1 MEIYFDQS
9 YSLLLILL
17 CLLSAGLISYFVYR
31 GKQQQAIFS
40 SFQLKLLIGLRF
52 IAFFLIAFLLLGA
65 AIQRFKHNKFK
76 PLLIFAID
84 NSQSLQNFQPQADEI
99 LNQARKQLQDFEV
112 EFWTFGEKA
121 QQNSTITFNENRSD
135 YSELL
140 QSISLNYMPSGIGGL
155 VILGDGVYN
164 SGNDPVY
171 ESRSLPYPIYTV
183 GIGDTTI
190 RMDAAI
196 RNIKTNQTTFLNN
209 YFPVE
214 IDLSFSKADGK
225 TTNLS
230 VLKDD
235 KTVYEKSITIYG
247 DQYFQQETIRLKAEA
262 SGMNN
267 YSVLL
272 ENLPNE
278 DNTINNQSDF
288 TINVTSQ
295 KQKIL
300 FLTHG
305 SHPDLSAIIQ
315 TIENSDSY
323 EWDILSVSE
332 SPISYSNYSLV
343 IAHQLPDDTR
353 ESIQAFESLQK
364 SKCPYLLIISSGTS
378 LPILNN
384 LQTGIDIQQTKT
396 QENAEP
402 VLNKNFTLFALD
414 ENLEETIKNWP
425 PLNVPF
431 GEITPNQELQTL
443 MSQQVQTIQT
453 GYPLISLGRINGVK
467 RGFIIGEGIW
477 RWRLYNYLQDGSH
490 QAIDELIQKT
500 INYLILKLNEDNFN
514 VYFQT
519 EYAEDSPVLMQAE
532 LLNDSYEPVNEPEVS
547 MELVSDDNKS
557 YSFIFDKTDDQYE
570 LDMGNIPSGTYS
582 FEAKTKLGENEY
594 TETGSFLVTKLQI
607 EQAVSSANFQ
617 PLYQMSANTGGEFF
631 DINNWN
637 RLKDT
642 LTENEQLKEQK
653 VKQLA
658 YQEFISIKWLF
669 FLILT
674 IMSLEWFLRK
684 FWGSY

>member
-17 CLLSAGLISYFVYR
+17 CLISAGLISYFVYR

-40 SFQLKLLIGLRF
+40 SFQIKLLIGLRF
-52 IAFFLIAFLLLGA
+52 IAFFLITFLLLGA

-84 NSQSLQNFQPQADEI
+84 NSQSLQNFQTQADEI
-99 LNQARKQLQDFEV
+99 LNQARNQLQNFDV
-112 EFWTFGEKA
+112 EFWTFGEEA
-121 QQNSTITFNENRSD
+121 RQNSTITFNENSSD

-140 QSISLNYMPSGIGGL
+140 QSISANYMPSGIGGL

-190 RMDAAI
+190 QMDAAI
-196 RNIKTNQTTFLNN
+196 RNVKTNQTTFLNN

-214 IDLSFSKADGK
+214 IDLSFSKADGE
-225 TTNLS
+225 TTKLS

-235 KTVYEKSITIYG
+235 KTVYEKSVTIYG
-247 DQYFQQETIRLKAEA
+247 DQYFQQETIRLQAEA
-262 SGMNN
+262 SGINN
-267 YSVLL
+267 YSVIL
-272 ENLPNE
+272 ESLPNE
-278 DNTINNQSDF
+278 DNTINNKFDF
-288 TINVTSQ
+288 TINVTTQ

-323 EWDILSVSE
+323 EWDIRSVSE

-378 LPILNN
+378 LPRLNN

-402 VLNKNFTLFALD
+402 VLNKNFNLFALD

-453 GYPLISLGRINGVK
+453 GYPLISLGRIDGVK

-477 RWRLYNYLQDGSH
+477 RWRLYNYLYDGSH
-490 QAIDELIQKT
+490 HTLDELIQKT
-500 INYLILKLNEDNFN
+500 INYLILRPNEDNFN

-547 MELVSDDNKS
+547 IELVSTDNKS
-557 YSFIFDKTDDQYE
+557 YSFIFDKKDDQYE

-582 FEAKTKLGENEY
+582 FEAKTILGENEY
-594 TETGSFLVTKLQI
+594 TETGTFLVTKLQI

-617 PLYQMSANTGGEFF
+617 PLYQMSANTGGKFF
-631 DINNWN
+631 DMENWDKLN
-637 RLKDT
+637 DT

-658 YQEFISIKWLF
+658 YQKFISIKWLF
-669 FLILT
+669 FLIL
-674 IMSLEWFLRK
+674 IVMSLEWFLRK

>member
-40 SFQLKLLIGLRF
+40 SFQIKILIGLRF

-84 NSQSLQNFQPQADEI
+84 NSQSLQNFQTQADEI
-99 LNQARKQLQDFEV
+99 LNQASKQLQNFDV
-112 EFWTFGEKA
+112 EFWTFGEEA
-121 QQNSTITFNENRSD
+121 RQNSTITFNENSSD

-140 QSISLNYMPSGIGGL
+140 QSISANYMPSDIGGL

-190 RMDAAI
+190 QMDAAI
-196 RNIKTNQTTFLNN
+196 RNVKTNQTTFLNN

-214 IDLSFSKADGK
+214 IDLSFNKADGK
-225 TTNLS
+225 ATKLS

-247 DQYFQQETIRLKAEA
+247 DEYFQQETIRLKAEA
-262 SGMNN
+262 SGINN
-267 YSVLL
+267 YSVIL
-272 ENLPNE
+272 ENLSNE
-278 DNTINNQSDF
+278 DNTVNNQYNF
-288 TINVTSQ
+288 TINVTTQ
-295 KQKIL
+295 KQRIL
-300 FLTHG
+300 FLAHG

-364 SKCPYLLIISSGTS
+364 SKCPFLLIISNGTS
-378 LPILNN
+378 LPRLNN
-384 LQTGIDIQQTKT
+384 LQTGINIQQTRS

-402 VLNKNFTLFALD
+402 VLNENFNLFALD

-431 GEITPNQELQTL
+431 GEITPTQELQTL

-490 QAIDELIQKT
+490 QAIDQLIKK
-500 INYLILKLNEDNFN
+500 IANYLILKPNEDNFN

-547 MELVSDDNKS
+547 MELVSADNKN
-557 YSFIFDKTDDQYE
+557 YSFIFDKKDDQYE

-594 TETGSFLVTKLQI
+594 TETGTFLVTKLQI

-631 DINNWN
+631 DMDNWDKLN
-637 RLKDT
+637 DT

-669 FLILT
+669 FLIL
-674 IMSLEWFLRK
+674 IVMSLEWFLRK